1 MVPGKLVMNLAQLGA
16 FVVASAIV
24 IIVPGVDMALF
35 TRQVLMHGRRAA
47 LVTLAGGFTGGLTHT
62 ALATAGLSVVL
73 ATSATAYTLV
83 KIVGA
88 AYLVVVGLQTLWATR
103 HGTGDHAQP
112 VSGGAQTSRAPMALG
127 RAYLLGLGSN
137 LTNPKMAVFFL
148 TFLPQFVTP
157 GPNATAQTAALGM
170 LFCAMA
176 GVWFVV
182 YILALGR
189 LAPWLGRPRVRLA
202 LERATGAILVGLGLR
217 LAGQR

>member
-1 MVPGKLVMNLAQLGA
+1 MSLPQLSA
-16 FVVASAIV
+16 FIIASAIV
-24 IIVPGVDMALF
+24 IVVPGVDMALF

-47 LVTLAGGFTGGLTHT
+47 FVTLAGGFSGGLIHT
-62 ALATAGLSVVL
+62 ALATAGLSVIL

-103 HGTGDHAQP
+103 HGATHEAQP
-112 VSGGAQTSRAPMALG
+112 VGAAPTPAAAMAMR
-127 RAYLLGLGSN
+127 RAYVLGLGTN

-157 GPNATAQTAALGM
+157 GSYATVQTGALGM
-170 LFCAMA
+170 LFCVMA

-189 LAPWLGRPRVRLA
+189 LAPWLTRPRVRLA
-202 LERATGAILVGLGLR
+202 A
-217 LAGQR
+217 QR

>member
-1 MVPGKLVMNLAQLGA
+1 MPLAQLTA
-16 FVVASAIV
+16 FIVASSIV
-24 IIVPGVDMALF
+24 IVVPGVDMALF
-35 TRQVLMHGRRAA
+35 TRQVLMHGRRTA

-62 ALATAGLSVVL
+62 ALATAGLSVIL

-103 HGTGDHAQP
+103 HGASQSDQRVSNGAATGRTGMAMR
-112 VSGGAQTSRAPMALG
+112 RAF
-127 RAYLLGLGSN
+127 LLGLGNN

-157 GPNATAQTAALGM
+157 GPDVTPQTAALGT

-176 GVWFVV
+176 AIWFVV

-189 LAPWLGRPRVRLA
+189 LAPWLTRPPVRLA
-202 LERATGAILVGLGLR
+202 LERVTGAILVGLGLR

>member
-1 MVPGKLVMNLAQLGA
+1 MNLAQLGA
-16 FVVASAIV
+16 FVVASVIV
-24 IIVPGVDMALF
+24 IVVPGVDMALF
-35 TRQVLMHGRRAA
+35 TRQVLMHGRRIA
-47 LVTLAGGFTGGLTHT
+47 LITLAGGFTGGLTHT

-103 HGTGDHAQP
+103 HGAECGELP
-112 VSGGAQTSRAPMALG
+112 ESGGVPSTRTPMAFS

-157 GPNATAQTAALGM
+157 GPAATAQTAALGM

-217 LAGQR
+217 LAAQR

>member
-1 MVPGKLVMNLAQLGA
+1 MSLAHLSA
-16 FVVASAIV
+16 FIIASAIV
-24 IIVPGVDMALF
+24 IVVPGVDMALF

-47 LVTLAGGFTGGLTHT
+47 FVTLAGGFTGGLTHT
-62 ALATAGLSVVL
+62 ALATAGLSVIL

-103 HGTGDHAQP
+103 HGAAHDAPP
-112 VSGGAQTSRAPMALG
+112 VSSGATPAPAAMAMR

-157 GPNATAQTAALGM
+157 GPHATAQTGALGM

-189 LAPWLGRPRVRLA
+189 LAPWLTRPRVRLA
-202 LERATGAILVGLGLR
+202 LERVTGAILVGLGLR